1 MLNKITWEGTIGLEF
16 SSFTQKTYDE
26 VLDTDPSSPNYVG
39 TFKEAKEKYFDYLQ
53 AKGRGEDVKNPF
65 TIFNL
70 KDRDYSDEYIRAYLG
85 SRDINLMGS
94 NNDIEV
100 EFVPDIK
107 INIDEKYESKLNH
120 STDQFIKNNIRIGLK
135 AEQTSGSFEFDINK
149 QFQEESKAAIETYKD
164 PFSVYSDCNIYIE
177 PSSKLDKVFI
187 EVTNDKDPNMFIS
200 DIIKIDPTLGIAHN
214 YSFNIYLQNMIDAY
228 TCDYDLDEITQKMQY
243 EKENGNFYEGKLLR
257 CTGKD
262 PMNWNFNPEGTIQF
276 SSWLEFKKADL
287 HQTNYYR
294 YCDPDKIT
302 FKEFKEKGKTLPVYF
317 LNKDKLQEWKDN
329 TISPTGEMEK
339 NCYPYGASLNID
351 TYDHNVKLIGE
362 AALYELCDVLAS
374 NEALSV
380 NATYDATDNIKYYFD
395 QDFEVF
401 NLKDYGNEIGGSFI
415 YRNLEFEFDYD
426 PQTEEIK
433 LLHFDY
439 SVEDDKT
446 GYYKQIP
453 LPELMKNPAIQEMLI
468 DQIDLQVNTFIAE
481 NRYGSLDEMLKAA
494 ESKATKGISSRSEKS
509 KDDLEM

>member
-1 MLNKITWEGTIGLEF
+1 MSNKITWKGNVGVEF
-16 SSFTQKTYDE
+16 NSFTQKAYNE
-26 VLDTDPSSPNYVG
+26 VLETDPASPNYVG
-39 TFKEAKEKYFDYLQ
+39 PFKDIQAKYFEYLQ
-53 AKGRGEDVKNPF
+53 AKGRGEDVNNP
-65 TIFNL
+65 ISIHNL
-70 KDRDYSDEYIRAYLG
+70 KNINHKNNFFEKEYLG
-85 SRDINLMGS
+85 TNICCQDKSTAYTLNS
-94 NNDIEV
+94 
-100 EFVPDIK
+100 DIK
-107 INIDEKYESKLNH
+107 LTVNDDYETKLVYNTVKGIKDLIKEAVKANI
-120 STDQFIKNNIRIGLK
+120 
-135 AEQTSGSFEFDINK
+135 TSGSFEIDLK
-149 QFQEESKAAIETYKD
+149 QEFQKNIKEETDKLSTYGTCEN
-164 PFSVYSDCNIYIE
+164 CNIYME
-177 PSSKLDKVFI
+177 LTSKLNKAFLEI
-187 EVTNDKDPNMFIS
+187 TNSEDPNMFIS
-200 DIIKIDPTLGIAHN
+200 DIVEVDPTLGKLPYTVFTERINA
-214 YSFNIYLQNMIDAY
+214 YKEDIDLEEAAKINI
-228 TCDYDLDEITQKMQY
+228 Y

-509 KDDLEM
+509 KDDLEL